1 MKIGIF
7 GVGSFG
13 EKHISVLKSIEN
25 FNIIGFFDPDKKRA
39 DEIQNTFNIK
49 LFNDPLTLIKNC
61 EAIDIVSDTDTHYE
75 LIKLGIKHNKHI
87 FVEKPI
93 CCTQME
99 VKRLIQNCENYK
111 SILQVGHIERYNPI
125 IKEKIE
131 KLRDIK
137 SIFTERIGNIDE
149 RNKNIPITLD
159 LMIHDIDLIIT
170 IINSRIINLEASAKK
185 LVNGLY
191 SEVECEII
199 FENGAKANLI
209 AKRGNNIENNREML
223 ITCINKIVKIDLLN
237 KRSRIYTGKKGVETW
252 IPIKN
257 SNPLKEELIDFEKS
271 VRHNQQPIVGVKESC
286 KAVNIALEVEK
297 LINKN

>member
-13 EKHISVLKSIEN
+13 AQHISVLQGIKN

-39 DEIQNTFNIK
+39 NEIQNTFNIK
-49 LFNDPLTLIKNC
+49 LFNNPLTLIKNC
-61 EAIDIVSDTDTHYE
+61 EAIDIVSDTNTHYE

-99 VKRLIQNCENYK
+99 VNRLIQKCENYK

-131 KLRDIK
+131 KLRDVK
-137 SIFTERIGNIDE
+137 SIFAERIGNIDD

-170 IINSRIINLEASAKK
+170 IINSRIIHLKASAKE

-191 SEVECEII
+191 GKVECEII

-209 AKRGNNIENNREML
+209 ARRGKNVKNNRKML
-223 ITCINKIVKIDLLN
+223 ITCINKIVEIDFLN
-237 KRSRIYTGKKGVETW
+237 KKRRIYNGKGDVETW
-252 IPIKN
+252 IPRKN
-257 SNPLKEELIDFEKS
+257 SNPLKEELVDFEKS
-271 VRHNQQPIVGVKESC
+271 IRHNQQPIVGVKESC

-297 LINKN
+297 LINK